1 MRISPLAWASS
12 LVVRTLRSEIKVSSS
27 SPAASYVQRWAVCSN
42 LPANAYVSVEGVEV
56 VERS

>member
-27 SPAASYVQRWAVCSN
+27 SPAASYVQRWAVCSKR
-42 LPANAYVSVEGVEV
+42 LPNVCVSEKWVEW
-56 VERS
+56 